1 MEQDAQPTIVRNAIM
16 PFNRKSKTF
25 NPIGAVS
32 FGDGERAVTL
42 GGGNTLPLYFFDAKP
57 SNLPA
62 VGIEITDTGADAAGL
77 PLLAASYD
85 GATTLTERA
94 VRAANLKGVDFVCLR
109 FEGADPFGLNRSAEA
124 CAKLAQEVAAACPKP
139 LCITGCKNAEKD
151 TELFKA
157 MGQALQGHNV
167 LFLSAKEENYK
178 TVGAATALAYG
189 HKLAAESAVDINLAK
204 QLNILMIQLGIPK
217 GSIVMNLG
225 SAAAG
230 YGFEYLSSVMD
241 LVKAAALEQGDG
253 MLQMPVITPV
263 STEAWSVKESI
274 LPQADMPE
282 WGDMEQRG
290 IQMETVTA
298 AACLASGSDA
308 VILRHPV
315 SVEKTAA
322 LIAALV

>member
-1 MEQDAQPTIVRNAIM
+1 M
-16 PFNRKSKTF
+16 PFNRKPKTF
-25 NPIGAVS
+25 TPNGAVS

-42 GGGNTLPLYFFDAKP
+42 GGGNTLPLCFFDAKP
-57 SNLPA
+57 SSLPA
-62 VGIEITDTGADAAGL
+62 VGVEITDTGADTAGL

-85 GATTLTERA
+85 GAVTLTERA
-94 VRAANLKGVDFVCLR
+94 VRAANLNGVDFVCLR
-109 FEGADPFGLNRSAEA
+109 FEGADPFGLNRSAED

-139 LCITGCKNAEKD
+139 LCIAGCKNAEKD

-157 MGQALQGHNV
+157 LGPALQDHNV

-178 TVGAATALAYG
+178 TIGAATALAYG
-189 HKLAAESAVDINLAK
+189 HEVAAESPVDINLAK
-204 QLNILMIQLGIPK
+204 QLNILMTQLGVPK
-217 GSIVMNLG
+217 SKIVMNLG

-241 LVKAAALEQGDG
+241 LVKSAALEQDDG
-253 MLQMPVITPV
+253 MLQMPVITAV
-263 STEAWSVKESI
+263 SGEAWSVKESI

-322 LIAALV
+322 LIAALI